1 MAPTTIPSLKSF
13 SKKVAENFWQ
23 QKSRLNKSPKG
34 LTSYS
39 RSVILT
45 MLSLKGYTV
54 MERETLELLIGSFA
68 LLSFCYMGFAIT
80 LYIRRK

>member
-23 QKSRLNKSPKG
+23 QNKSPKG